1 MDSSCTAVQSLS
13 WGLAQERGAQPHTQ
27 CTQASHV
34 GASQGRAVTKTCY
47 PEQAA
52 VVHFPAPAQ
61 RTALVGLQEGMGPR
75 PLHELAASG

>member
-52 VVHFPAPAQ
+52 VVHVPAPAQ